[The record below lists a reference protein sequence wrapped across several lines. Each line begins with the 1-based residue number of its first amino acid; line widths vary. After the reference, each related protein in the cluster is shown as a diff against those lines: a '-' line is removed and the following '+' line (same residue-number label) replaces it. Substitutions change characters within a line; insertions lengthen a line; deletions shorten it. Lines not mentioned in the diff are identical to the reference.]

1 MEGYT
6 MLGENFIDYTCH
18 VFSEMRLMVEGAV
31 QLYEN
36 EASILCSVAKDEEP
50 EALTALNDIG
60 TALYAFRHQVR
71 QLQEAH
77 RREMM
82 RSANAQN
89 PL

>member
-1 MEGYT
+1 
-6 MLGENFIDYTCH
+6 
-18 VFSEMRLMVEGAV
+18 V

-36 EASILCSVAKDEEP
+36 EARILCSVAKDEEP
-50 EALTALNDIG
+50 ETLTALNDIG

>member
-1 MEGYT
+1 
-6 MLGENFIDYTCH
+6 MLGENFMDYTCH

-31 QLYEN
+31 QLYED
-36 EASILCSVAKDEEP
+36 EANVLCGIAKAEEEL
-50 EALTALNDIG
+50 EAWTTLNDIG
-60 TALYAFRHQVR
+60 TALYAFRNQVR